1 VSVKSTRET
10 ASAEAEAVSKSRID
24 NLRVTFKD
32 PFFWSRWL
40 VVVAFLLI
48 VLVFGALSPEAFLT
62 TYNLNNI
69 LVASAIPAIIVVGQ
83 TFTVA
88 TAGIDLSVSSIM
100 TFGAVCFGLA
110 FTNGWPLYQCV
121 IFSTLAGLLCGV
133 LNGLIIAKRQ
143 VNDFIVTLGM
153 LSVAAGA
160 ALVLS
165 DGKPRQIIDERMA
178 NIAINEFAHIPYLM
192 FIAFAI
198 VLVAHFVLF
207 HTRFGTHLLA
217 VGGDPDAARAMGISI
232 VKIKVLVYAISGSL
246 AGFAAV
252 LAISRIGAAE
262 PPANTAILLN
272 SVAAVVLGGVSLF
285 GGRATILGPFVA
297 TLLLQALSNGLTILG
312 VASYYQYVA
321 VGVVVII
328 SASLVRTANK

>member
-1 VSVKSTRET
+1 MIAKKNKKT
-10 ASAEAEAVSKSRID
+10 ASAEAGAVSKFAL
-24 NLRVTFKD
+24 LREGFKD
-32 PFFWSRWL
+32 PFFWSKWL
-40 VVVAFLLI
+40 VVVAFLLV
-48 VLVFGALSPEAFLT
+48 VLIFGALSPEAFLT

-110 FTNGWPLYQCV
+110 FTNGWPLYQCI
-121 IFSTLAGLLCGV
+121 IFSTLAGMLCGV
-133 LNGLIIAKRQ
+133 MNGLIIAKRQ
-143 VNDFIVTLGM
+143 INDFIVTLGM
-153 LSVAAGA
+153 LSVAAGG

-165 DGKPRQIIDERMA
+165 DGKPRQIIDESLA
-178 NIAINEFAHIPYLM
+178 NIAINEFVHIPYLM
-192 FIAFAI
+192 FIAFGI
-198 VLVAHFVLF
+198 VTIAHFVLF
-207 HTRFGTHLLA
+207 HTQFGTHLLA

-232 VKIKVLVYAISGSL
+232 VKIKVVVYSISGSL

-252 LAISRIGAAE
+252 LTISRIGAAE
-262 PPANTAILLN
+262 PAANTSILLN

-285 GGRATILGPFVA
+285 GGRATIFGPFVA

-312 VASYYQYVA
+312 VASYYQYIA
-321 VGVVVII
+321 VGVVVIV
-328 SASLVRTANK
+328 SASLVRTSNK

>member
-1 VSVKSTRET
+1 MIAKKNKKT
-10 ASAEAEAVSKSRID
+10 ASAEAGAVSKFAL
-24 NLRVTFKD
+24 LREGLKD
-32 PFFWSRWL
+32 PFFWSKWL
-40 VVVAFLLI
+40 VVVAFLLV
-48 VLVFGALSPEAFLT
+48 VLIFGALSPEAFLT

-110 FTNGWPLYQCV
+110 FTNGWPLYQCI
-121 IFSTLAGLLCGV
+121 IFSTLAGMLCGV
-133 LNGLIIAKRQ
+133 MNGLIIAKRQ
-143 VNDFIVTLGM
+143 INDFIVTLGM
-153 LSVAAGA
+153 LSVAAGG

-165 DGKPRQIIDERMA
+165 DGKPRQIIDESLA
-178 NIAINEFAHIPYLM
+178 NIAINEFVLIPYLM
-192 FIAFAI
+192 FIAFGI
-198 VLVAHFVLF
+198 VVIAHFVLF

-232 VKIKVLVYAISGSL
+232 VKIKVVVYSISGSL

-252 LAISRIGAAE
+252 LTISRIGAAE
-262 PPANTAILLN
+262 PAANTSILLN

-285 GGRATILGPFVA
+285 GGRATIFGPFVA

-312 VASYYQYVA
+312 VASYYQYIA
-321 VGVVVII
+321 VGVVVIV
-328 SASLVRTANK
+328 SASLVRTSNQ

>member
-1 VSVKSTRET
+1 VIAKKNKMT
-10 ASAEAEAVSKSRID
+10 ASAEAGAVSKFAL
-24 NLRVTFKD
+24 LREGFKD
-32 PFFWSRWL
+32 PFFWSKWL
-40 VVVAFLLI
+40 VVVAFLLV
-48 VLVFGALSPEAFLT
+48 VLIFGALSPQAFLT

-110 FTNGWPLYQCV
+110 FTNGWPLYQCI
-121 IFSTLAGLLCGV
+121 IFSTLAGMLCGV
-133 LNGLIIAKRQ
+133 MNGLIIAKRQ
-143 VNDFIVTLGM
+143 INDFIVTLGM
-153 LSVAAGA
+153 LSVAAGG

-165 DGKPRQIIDERMA
+165 DGKPRQIIDESLA
-178 NIAINEFAHIPYLM
+178 NIAINEFVHIPYLM
-192 FIAFAI
+192 FIAFGI
-198 VLVAHFVLF
+198 VVIAHFVLF

-232 VKIKVLVYAISGSL
+232 VKIKVVVYSISGSL

-252 LAISRIGAAE
+252 LTISRIGAAE
-262 PPANTAILLN
+262 PAANTSILLN

-285 GGRATILGPFVA
+285 GGRATIFGPFVA

-312 VASYYQYVA
+312 VASYYQYIA
-321 VGVVVII
+321 VGVVVIV
-328 SASLVRTANK
+328 SASLVRTSNK

>member
-1 VSVKSTRET
+1 MSVNRSNET
-10 ASAEAEAVSKSRID
+10 ASAEAEAVSKSAKSRIQE
-24 NLRVTFKD
+24 TFRD
-32 PFFWSRWL
+32 PFFWSKWL

-48 VLVFGALSPEAFLT
+48 VLVFGLLSPEAFLT

-110 FTNGWPLYQCV
+110 FTNGWPLYQCI
-121 IFSTLAGLLCGV
+121 IFSTLAGFVCGIA
-133 LNGLIIAKRQ
+133 NGLIIAKRE

-165 DGKPRQIIDERMA
+165 DGKPRQIIDERLA
-178 NIAINEFAHIPYLM
+178 NVAINEFTHIPYLM

-217 VGGDPDAARAMGISI
+217 VGGDQMQHARW
-232 VKIKVLVYAISGSL
+232 
-246 AGFAAV
+246 
-252 LAISRIGAAE
+252 
-262 PPANTAILLN
+262 
-272 SVAAVVLGGVSLF
+272 VS
-285 GGRATILGPFVA
+285 
-297 TLLLQALSNGLTILG
+297 QS
-312 VASYYQYVA
+312 
-321 VGVVVII
+321 
-328 SASLVRTANK
+328 

>member
-1 VSVKSTRET
+1 VIAKKNKKT
-10 ASAEAEAVSKSRID
+10 ASAEAGAVSKFD
-24 NLRVTFKD
+24 LLREGFKD
-32 PFFWSRWL
+32 PFFWSKWL
-40 VVVAFLLI
+40 VVVAFLLV
-48 VLVFGALSPEAFLT
+48 VLIFGALSPEAFLT

-110 FTNGWPLYQCV
+110 FTNGWPLYQCI
-121 IFSTLAGLLCGV
+121 IFSTLAGMLCGV
-133 LNGLIIAKRQ
+133 MNGLIIAKRQ
-143 VNDFIVTLGM
+143 INDFIVTLGM
-153 LSVAAGA
+153 LSVAAGG

-165 DGKPRQIIDERMA
+165 DGKPRQIIDESLA
-178 NIAINEFAHIPYLM
+178 NIAINEFVHIPYLM
-192 FIAFAI
+192 FIAFGI
-198 VLVAHFVLF
+198 VVIAHFVLF

-232 VKIKVLVYAISGSL
+232 VKIKVVVYSISGSL
-246 AGFAAV
+246 AAV
-252 LAISRIGAAE
+252 LTISRIGAAE
-262 PPANTAILLN
+262 PAANTSILLN

-285 GGRATILGPFVA
+285 GGRATIFGPFVA

-312 VASYYQYVA
+312 VASYYQYIA
-321 VGVVVII
+321 VGVVVIV
-328 SASLVRTANK
+328 SASLVRTSNK

>member
-1 VSVKSTRET
+1 VEVNSVNGT
-10 ASAEAEAVSKSRID
+10 ASAQAEADSKFSISKIRES
-24 NLRVTFKD
+24 LRD

-40 VVVAFLLI
+40 VVLAFLLV

-100 TFGAVCFGLA
+100 TFSAVCFGLA
-110 FTNGWPLYQCV
+110 FTNNWPLYQCV
-121 IFSTLAGLLCGV
+121 IFSILAGMFCGF

-165 DGKPRQIIDERMA
+165 DGKPRQIIDERLA
-178 NIAINEFAHIPYLM
+178 DIAINEFGHVPYLM
-192 FIAFAI
+192 YIAFAI
-198 VLVAHFVLF
+198 VIVAHFLLF

-232 VKIKVLVYAISGSL
+232 LKIKVLVYSISGSL

-252 LAISRIGAAE
+252 LAVSRIGAAE
-262 PPANTAILLN
+262 PAANTSILLN

-312 VASYYQYVA
+312 VASYYQYIA
-321 VGVVVII
+321 VGFVVIL

>member
-1 VSVKSTRET
+1 VIAKKNKKT
-10 ASAEAEAVSKSRID
+10 ASAEAGAVSKFAL
-24 NLRVTFKD
+24 LREGFKD
-32 PFFWSRWL
+32 PFFWSKWL
-40 VVVAFLLI
+40 VVVAFLLV
-48 VLVFGALSPEAFLT
+48 VLIFGALSPEAFLT

-110 FTNGWPLYQCV
+110 FTNGWPLYQCI
-121 IFSTLAGLLCGV
+121 IFSTLAGMLCGV
-133 LNGLIIAKRQ
+133 MNGLIIAKRQ
-143 VNDFIVTLGM
+143 INDFIVTLGM
-153 LSVAAGA
+153 LSVAAGG

-165 DGKPRQIIDERMA
+165 DGKPRQIIDESLA
-178 NIAINEFAHIPYLM
+178 NIAINEFVHIPYLM
-192 FIAFAI
+192 FIAFGI
-198 VLVAHFVLF
+198 VVIAHFVLF

-232 VKIKVLVYAISGSL
+232 VKIKVVVYSISGSL

-252 LAISRIGAAE
+252 LTISRIGAAE
-262 PPANTAILLN
+262 PAANTSILLN

-285 GGRATILGPFVA
+285 GGRATIFGPFVA

-312 VASYYQYVA
+312 VASYYQYIA
-321 VGVVVII
+321 VGVVVIV
-328 SASLVRTANK
+328 SASLVRTSNQ

>member
-1 VSVKSTRET
+1 MIAKKNKKT
-10 ASAEAEAVSKSRID
+10 ASAEAEAVSKFD
-24 NLRVTFKD
+24 LLREGFKD
-32 PFFWSRWL
+32 PFFWSKWL
-40 VVVAFLLI
+40 VVVAFLLV
-48 VLVFGALSPEAFLT
+48 VLIFGALSPEAFLT

-110 FTNGWPLYQCV
+110 FTNGWPLYQCI
-121 IFSTLAGLLCGV
+121 IFSTLAGMLCGV
-133 LNGLIIAKRQ
+133 MNGLIIAKRQ
-143 VNDFIVTLGM
+143 INDFIVTLGM
-153 LSVAAGA
+153 LSVAAGG

-165 DGKPRQIIDERMA
+165 DGKPRQIIDESLA
-178 NIAINEFAHIPYLM
+178 NIAINEFVHIPYLM
-192 FIAFAI
+192 FIAFGI
-198 VLVAHFVLF
+198 VVIAHFVLF

-232 VKIKVLVYAISGSL
+232 VKIKVVVYSISGSL

-252 LAISRIGAAE
+252 LTISRIGAAE
-262 PPANTAILLN
+262 PAANTSILLN

-285 GGRATILGPFVA
+285 GGRATIFGPFVA

-312 VASYYQYVA
+312 VASYYQYIA
-321 VGVVVII
+321 VGVVVIV
-328 SASLVRTANK
+328 SASLVRTSNK

>member
-1 VSVKSTRET
+1 MIAKKNKKT
-10 ASAEAEAVSKSRID
+10 ASAEAGAVSKFAL
-24 NLRVTFKD
+24 LRESFRD
-32 PFFWSRWL
+32 PFFWSKWL
-40 VVVAFLLI
+40 VVVAFLLV
-48 VLVFGALSPEAFLT
+48 VLIFGALSPEAFLT

-110 FTNGWPLYQCV
+110 FTNGWPLYQCM
-121 IFSTLAGLLCGV
+121 IFSTLAGMLCGV
-133 LNGLIIAKRQ
+133 MNGLIIAKRQ
-143 VNDFIVTLGM
+143 INDFIVTLGM
-153 LSVAAGA
+153 LSVAAGG

-165 DGKPRQIIDERMA
+165 DGKPRQIIDESLA
-178 NIAINEFAHIPYLM
+178 NIAINEFVHIPYLM
-192 FIAFAI
+192 FIAFGIVAI
-198 VLVAHFVLF
+198 AHFVLF

-232 VKIKVLVYAISGSL
+232 VRIKVFVYSISGSL
-246 AGFAAV
+246 AGFAAI
-252 LAISRIGAAE
+252 LTISRIGAAE
-262 PPANTAILLN
+262 PAANTSILLN

-285 GGRATILGPFVA
+285 GGRATIFGPFVA

-312 VASYYQYVA
+312 VASYYQYIA
-321 VGVVVII
+321 VGVVVIV
-328 SASLVRTANK
+328 SASLVRTSNK

>member
-1 VSVKSTRET
+1 MIAKKNKKT
-10 ASAEAEAVSKSRID
+10 ASAEAGAVSKFAL
-24 NLRVTFKD
+24 LREGFKD

-40 VVVAFLLI
+40 VVVAFLLV
-48 VLVFGALSPEAFLT
+48 VLIFGALSPEAFLT

-83 TFTVA
+83 TFTVS

-110 FTNGWPLYQCV
+110 FTNGWPLYQC
-121 IFSTLAGLLCGV
+121 IICSTLAGMLCGV
-133 LNGLIIAKRQ
+133 MNGLIIAKRQ
-143 VNDFIVTLGM
+143 INDFIVTLGM
-153 LSVAAGA
+153 LSVAAGG

-165 DGKPRQIIDERMA
+165 DGKPRQIIDESLA
-178 NIAINEFAHIPYLM
+178 NIAINEFVHIPYLM
-192 FIAFAI
+192 FIAFGI
-198 VLVAHFVLF
+198 VTIAHFVLF
-207 HTRFGTHLLA
+207 YTRFGTHLLA

-232 VKIKVLVYAISGSL
+232 VKIKVVVYSISGSL

-252 LAISRIGAAE
+252 LTISRIGAAE
-262 PPANTAILLN
+262 PAANTSILLN

-285 GGRATILGPFVA
+285 GGRATIFGPFVA

-312 VASYYQYVA
+312 VASYYQYIA
-321 VGVVVII
+321 VGVVVIV
-328 SASLVRTANK
+328 SASLVRTSNK

>member
-1 VSVKSTRET
+1 MIAKKNKET
-10 ASAEAEAVSKSRID
+10 ASAEAGAVSKFAL
-24 NLRVTFKD
+24 LREGFKD
-32 PFFWSRWL
+32 PFFWSKWL
-40 VVVAFLLI
+40 VVVAFLLV
-48 VLVFGALSPEAFLT
+48 VLIFGALSPEAFLT

-110 FTNGWPLYQCV
+110 FTNGWPLYQCI
-121 IFSTLAGLLCGV
+121 IFSTLAGMLCGV
-133 LNGLIIAKRQ
+133 MNGLIIAKRQ
-143 VNDFIVTLGM
+143 INDFIVTLGM
-153 LSVAAGA
+153 LSVAAGG

-165 DGKPRQIIDERMA
+165 DGKPRQIIDESLA
-178 NIAINEFAHIPYLM
+178 NIAINEFVHIPYLM
-192 FIAFAI
+192 FIAFGI
-198 VLVAHFVLF
+198 VVIAHFVLF

-232 VKIKVLVYAISGSL
+232 VKIKVVVYSISGSL

-252 LAISRIGAAE
+252 LTISRIGAAE
-262 PPANTAILLN
+262 PAANTSILLN

-285 GGRATILGPFVA
+285 GGRATIFGPFVA

-312 VASYYQYVA
+312 VASYYQYIA
-321 VGVVVII
+321 VGVVVIV
-328 SASLVRTANK
+328 SASLVRTSNQ

>member
-1 VSVKSTRET
+1 MT
-10 ASAEAEAVSKSRID
+10 ASAEAGAVSKFAL
-24 NLRVTFKD
+24 LREGFKD
-32 PFFWSRWL
+32 PFFWSKWL
-40 VVVAFLLI
+40 VVVAFLLV
-48 VLVFGALSPEAFLT
+48 VLIFGALSPQAFLT

-110 FTNGWPLYQCV
+110 FTNGWPLYQCI
-121 IFSTLAGLLCGV
+121 IFSTLAGMLCGV
-133 LNGLIIAKRQ
+133 MNGLIIAKRQ
-143 VNDFIVTLGM
+143 INDFIVTLGM
-153 LSVAAGA
+153 LSVAAGG

-165 DGKPRQIIDERMA
+165 DGKPRQIIDESLA
-178 NIAINEFAHIPYLM
+178 NIAINEFVHIPYLM
-192 FIAFAI
+192 FIAFGI
-198 VLVAHFVLF
+198 VVIAHFVLF

-232 VKIKVLVYAISGSL
+232 VKIKVVVYSISGSL

-252 LAISRIGAAE
+252 LTISRIGAAE
-262 PPANTAILLN
+262 PAANTSILLN

-285 GGRATILGPFVA
+285 GGRATIFGPFVA

-312 VASYYQYVA
+312 VASYYQYIA
-321 VGVVVII
+321 VGVVVIV
-328 SASLVRTANK
+328 SASLVRTSNK

>member
-1 VSVKSTRET
+1 VIAKKNKKT
-10 ASAEAEAVSKSRID
+10 ASAEAGAVSKFAL
-24 NLRVTFKD
+24 LRESFRD
-32 PFFWSRWL
+32 PFFWSKWL
-40 VVVAFLLI
+40 VVVAFLLV
-48 VLVFGALSPEAFLT
+48 VLIFGALSPEAFLT

-110 FTNGWPLYQCV
+110 FTNGWPLYQCM
-121 IFSTLAGLLCGV
+121 IFSTLAGMLCGV
-133 LNGLIIAKRQ
+133 MNGLIIAKRQ
-143 VNDFIVTLGM
+143 INDFIVTLGM
-153 LSVAAGA
+153 LSVAAGG

-165 DGKPRQIIDERMA
+165 DGKPRQIIDESLA
-178 NIAINEFAHIPYLM
+178 NIAINEFVHIPYLM
-192 FIAFAI
+192 FIAFGIVAI
-198 VLVAHFVLF
+198 AHFVLF

-232 VKIKVLVYAISGSL
+232 VKIKVFVYSISGSL
-246 AGFAAV
+246 AGFAAI
-252 LAISRIGAAE
+252 LTISRIGAAE
-262 PPANTAILLN
+262 PAANTSILLN

-285 GGRATILGPFVA
+285 GGRATIFGPFVA

-312 VASYYQYVA
+312 VASYYQYIA
-321 VGVVVII
+321 VGVVVIV
-328 SASLVRTANK
+328 SASLVRTSNK

>member
-1 VSVKSTRET
+1 MIAKKNKKT
-10 ASAEAEAVSKSRID
+10 ASAEAGAVSKFAL
-24 NLRVTFKD
+24 LREGFKD
-32 PFFWSRWL
+32 PFFWSKWL
-40 VVVAFLLI
+40 VVVAFLLV
-48 VLVFGALSPEAFLT
+48 VLIFGALSPEAFLT

-83 TFTVA
+83 TFTVS

-110 FTNGWPLYQCV
+110 FTNGWPLYQC
-121 IFSTLAGLLCGV
+121 IICSTLAGMLCGV
-133 LNGLIIAKRQ
+133 MNGLIIAKRQ
-143 VNDFIVTLGM
+143 INDFIVTLGM
-153 LSVAAGA
+153 LSVAAGG

-165 DGKPRQIIDERMA
+165 DGKPRQIIDESLA
-178 NIAINEFAHIPYLM
+178 NIAINEFVHIPYLM
-192 FIAFAI
+192 FIAFGI
-198 VLVAHFVLF
+198 VTIAHFALF

-232 VKIKVLVYAISGSL
+232 VKIKVVVYSISGSL

-252 LAISRIGAAE
+252 LTISRIGAAE
-262 PPANTAILLN
+262 PAANTSILLN

-285 GGRATILGPFVA
+285 GGRATIFGPFVA

-312 VASYYQYVA
+312 VASYYQYIA
-321 VGVVVII
+321 VGVVVIV
-328 SASLVRTANK
+328 SASLVRTSNK

>member
-1 VSVKSTRET
+1 MIAKKNKKT
-10 ASAEAEAVSKSRID
+10 ASAEAGAVSKFAL
-24 NLRVTFKD
+24 LREGFKD
-32 PFFWSRWL
+32 PFFWSKWL
-40 VVVAFLLI
+40 VVVAFLLV
-48 VLVFGALSPEAFLT
+48 VLIFGALSPEAFLT

-110 FTNGWPLYQCV
+110 FTNGWPLYQCI
-121 IFSTLAGLLCGV
+121 IFSTLAGMLCGV
-133 LNGLIIAKRQ
+133 MNGLIIAKRQ
-143 VNDFIVTLGM
+143 INDFIVTLGM
-153 LSVAAGA
+153 LSVAAGG

-165 DGKPRQIIDERMA
+165 DGKPRQIIDESLA
-178 NIAINEFAHIPYLM
+178 NIAINEFVHIPYLM
-192 FIAFAI
+192 FIAFGI
-198 VLVAHFVLF
+198 VVIAHFVLF

-232 VKIKVLVYAISGSL
+232 VKIKVVVYSISGSL

-252 LAISRIGAAE
+252 LTISRIGAAE
-262 PPANTAILLN
+262 PAANTSILLN

-285 GGRATILGPFVA
+285 GGRATIFGPFVA

-312 VASYYQYVA
+312 VASYYQYIA
-321 VGVVVII
+321 VGVVVIV
-328 SASLVRTANK
+328 SASLVRTSNQ

>member
-1 VSVKSTRET
+1 VIAKKNKKT
-10 ASAEAEAVSKSRID
+10 ASAEAGAVSKFD
-24 NLRVTFKD
+24 LLREGFKD
-32 PFFWSRWL
+32 PFFWSKWL
-40 VVVAFLLI
+40 VVVAFLLV
-48 VLVFGALSPEAFLT
+48 VLIFGALSPEAFLT

-110 FTNGWPLYQCV
+110 FTNGWPLYQCI
-121 IFSTLAGLLCGV
+121 IFSTLAGMLCGV
-133 LNGLIIAKRQ
+133 MNGLIIAKRQ
-143 VNDFIVTLGM
+143 INDFIVTLGM
-153 LSVAAGA
+153 LSVAAGG

-165 DGKPRQIIDERMA
+165 DGKPRQIIDESLA
-178 NIAINEFAHIPYLM
+178 NIAINEFVHIPYLM
-192 FIAFAI
+192 FIAFGI
-198 VLVAHFVLF
+198 VVIAHFVLF

-232 VKIKVLVYAISGSL
+232 VKIKVVVYSISGSL

-252 LAISRIGAAE
+252 LTISRIGAAE
-262 PPANTAILLN
+262 PAANTSILLN

-285 GGRATILGPFVA
+285 GGRATIFGPFVA

-312 VASYYQYVA
+312 VASYYQYIA
-321 VGVVVII
+321 VGVVVIV
-328 SASLVRTANK
+328 SASLVRTSNK